1 MIGLHSWFKR
11 PTSKCSGRRPR
22 RLEVELLEDRT
33 VPAGVLADYAVT
45 TDWGSGFQAGIEL
58 TNQQAASVVNWQL
71 EFDYA
76 PNITS
81 IWNASII
88 SRSGSHYVIGGA
100 AWNSTIGGGSSVEFG
115 FIGGG
120 ASSATPSNYVLNGV
134 PLNRGEPP
142 PPPLPTLSI
151 GDVTVTE
158 GNTGNTA
165 ANFSV
170 TLSAPATSAVTVSY
184 STLPGSATAG
194 SDYLASSG
202 TLSFAPGER
211 AKAISVAVVGD
222 TLHEA
227 DETFQVQLGTPTGA
241 TLGQARGTGT
251 IRNDDAPLPLPPS
264 SGDATFQKTSDW
276 GSGFQGEV
284 TVRNRGTMPLQ
295 DWVVEF
301 DFGGSITS
309 IWNAQVVSHTGNH
322 YVVKGAQWNSTIAAG
337 GAAIFGFVASPGS
350 APASPTNFLLR
361 GAAPVNRSPVAWD
374 DFATT
379 AVGTPVTLNVLAN
392 DTDADGDTL
401 AVTSVTQGQHGTVV
415 RNANG
420 TVTYTPAS
428 GFSGSD
434 RFSYTLSD
442 GKGGSTTGSVSIT
455 VTSATASAWPDQV
468 FAPYVDMTLY
478 PTYDLVTAARDQG
491 LRHFTLAF
499 IVADS
504 QNRPSWGGFDVYAV
518 GSGEFDSQVKTQLAG
533 VRALGGDVIVSFG
546 GAANRELAQ
555 AITSVAALQNA
566 YQNVIDAY
574 QLTRIDFDIEGSAAA
589 DRASI
594 DRRSQAIAG
603 LQQSAVTAGRELA
616 VWFTLPVLPIGLT
629 ADGVY
634 VLQSAL
640 RYGVNIAGVNIM
652 AMDYGDSAAP
662 DPNGRM
668 GDYAIQ
674 AATSVHGQ
682 LAALYGTSRTP
693 GELWAMI
700 GVTPMIGL
708 NDVTTEVFDQQEAR
722 ELLAFAQEKGLGLL
736 SMWSLNRDR
745 QHPSGQ
751 IGYVDLTSSSLLQ
764 QPFEFSLMFETFTG

>member
-1 MIGLHSWFKR
+1 MIGFHSWFKR
-11 PTSKCSGRRPR
+11 PTSNVRPR
-22 RLEVELLEDRT
+22 RLEVEFLEDRT
-33 VPAGVLADYAVT
+33 VPAGALADYAVT

-58 TNQQAASVVNWQL
+58 TNQQAASVVNWRL
-71 EFDYA
+71 EFDYT

-88 SRSGSHYVIGGA
+88 SHSGSHYVIGGA
-100 AWNSTIGGGSSVEFG
+100 AWNSTIGVGGSVEFG

-120 ASSATPSNYVLNGV
+120 ASSAKPSNYVLNGV
-134 PLNRGEPP
+134 PLNGTEPP

-151 GDVTVTE
+151 GDVAVTE
-158 GNTGNTA
+158 GNTGNTT

-170 TLSAPATSAVTVSY
+170 TLSAPVSSAVTVSY
-184 STLPGSATAG
+184 STLPGTATAG
-194 SDYLASSG
+194 ADYLASSG

-211 AKAISVAVVGD
+211 TKTISVAVMGD
-222 TLHEA
+222 TLHET
-227 DETFQVQLGTPTGA
+227 DETFQVQLATPTGA

-251 IRNDDAPLPLPPS
+251 IRNDDAPPPPPPS

-276 GSGFQGEV
+276 GSGFQGEI
-284 TVRNRGTMPLQ
+284 TVRNRGTTPLQ
-295 DWVVEF
+295 NWVLEF
-301 DFGGSITS
+301 AYGGQIMS
-309 IWNAQVVSHTGNH
+309 IWNAQVVSRTGNH
-322 YVVKGAQWNSTIAAG
+322 YVVQGVQWNSTIAAG
-337 GAAIFGFVASPGS
+337 GSASFGFVASPGA
-350 APASPTNFLLR
+350 APASPSNFLLR
-361 GAAPVNRSPVAWD
+361 GATAANRAPVAWD

-379 AVGTPVTLNVLAN
+379 AVGTPVNINVLAN

-401 AVTSVTQGQHGTVV
+401 AVASVTQGQHGTVV

-420 TVTYTPAS
+420 SLTYTPAT
-428 GFSGSD
+428 GYIGSD
-434 RFSYTLSD
+434 TFGYALSD
-442 GKGGSTTGSVSIT
+442 GKGGNTTGSVSIT
-455 VTSATASAWPDQV
+455 VTSPQVSAWPDRV

-478 PTYDLVTAARDQG
+478 PTYDLVAAARDQG

-518 GSGEFDSQVKTQLAG
+518 GSSEFDSQVKTQLAG
-533 VRALGGDVIVSFG
+533 LRVLGGDVIVSFG

-566 YQNVIDAY
+566 YQAVIDAY
-574 QLTRIDFDIEGSAAA
+574 QLTRIDFDIEGGAAA

-603 LQQSAVTAGRELA
+603 LQQRAAAAGRELA
-616 VWFTLPVLPIGLT
+616 VWFTLPVLPTGLT

-640 RYGVNIAGVNIM
+640 RYGVNLAGVNIM
-652 AMDYGDSAAP
+652 AMDYGDNAAP
-662 DPNGRM
+662 NPNGRM

-693 GELWAMI
+693 SELWSMI

-722 ELLAFAQEKGLGLL
+722 ELLAFAQEKGLGQL

-745 QHPSGQ
+745 QNPAGR

-764 QPFEFSLMFETFTG
+764 QPFEFSRMFETFTG